1 MDELLLQVLTETKR
15 LCESEPSDDYEQFVN
30 LVELRQQ
37 LTDRIEEQEEGLKPN
52 QMLQVQQLLTYDSG
66 IMREMQ
72 RLKDEAMDKIGR
84 MNSSKKQNT
93 AYNNKGVYDS
103 FMVDK
108 RK

>member
-1 MDELLLQVLTETKR
+1 MDELLLQVLAETKR

-37 LTDRIEEQEEGLKPN
+37 LTDRIEEQEEGLQPN
-52 QMLQVQQLLTYDSG
+52 QKLQMQQLLTYDSV

-72 RLKDEAMDKIGR
+72 RLKDEAMDMIGR
-84 MNSSKKQNT
+84 MNSSKKQYT
-93 AYNNKGVYDS
+93 AYNNKRTYDS
-103 FMVDK
+103 FMFDK